1 MTGRAYLTDNRAI
14 AACVLWASG
23 QFSTKEI
30 ADLLHER
37 EDAVC
42 RTLHMA
48 KEGARADA
56 LRDPRNGGG
65 VGRCQ

>member
-1 MTGRAYLTDNRAI
+1 MTGYAFLVDSQAI

-30 ADLLHER
+30 ADLLHVR
-37 EDAVC
+37 EDAVY

-56 LRDPRNGGG
+56 LRERQNG
-65 VGRCQ
+65 RPA